1 MKTMKAMK
9 EVDKMIMRALNECRE
24 DRENNCAT
32 MGTLSAFQVLAPD
45 PFAKPL
51 TAIANLADCEDR
63 NTPSLQILVGSGR
76 NFATKC
82 KLHPCFEAMLKEF
95 VQSESQHLECV
106 DVGQSLTVVGLN
118 HHTAAAAS
126 FVMEPDGIF
135 VNAMA
140 VANCRHSGACE
151 LTTLLHCSQMEFNHP
166 RISHILVAPQA

>member
-1 MKTMKAMK
+1 MKAMK
-9 EVDKMIMRALNECRE
+9 EVDTMIMRALNECRE
-24 DRENNCAT
+24 DREDKCAT
-32 MGTLSAFQVLAPD
+32 MGSLSAFQVLAPR

-51 TAIANLADCEDR
+51 TAIANFADCE
-63 NTPSLQILVGSGR
+63 NKKIPSLQILVGSGR
-76 NFATKC
+76 NFATKF
-82 KLHPCFEAMLKEF
+82 KLCPCFDAMLKEF

-118 HHTAAAAS
+118 CHIAAAAS

-151 LTTLLHCSQMEFNHP
+151 LTKDFFSQLLCLEKTF
-166 RISHILVAPQA
+166 